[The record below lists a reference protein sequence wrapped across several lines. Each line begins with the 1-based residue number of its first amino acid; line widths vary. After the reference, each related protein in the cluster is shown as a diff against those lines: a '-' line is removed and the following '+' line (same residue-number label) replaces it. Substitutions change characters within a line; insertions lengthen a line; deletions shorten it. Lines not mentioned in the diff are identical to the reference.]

1 MKHTTSDKVL
11 PAYCRRT
18 HFARMALPELEYAES
33 LLRIRYLSAFK
44 AGHPSVTAL
53 LDRPPRVAAVCSH
66 GLRLASPV
74 ATSLKPIR
82 GPEFNLL

>member
-44 AGHPSVTAL
+44 AGH
-53 LDRPPRVAAVCSH
+53 
-66 GLRLASPV
+66 
-74 ATSLKPIR
+74 
-82 GPEFNLL
+82 

>member
-44 AGHPSVTAL
+44 AGHQSVTAL
-53 LDRPPRVAAVCSH
+53 LDRPPKVDVVCSH
-66 GLRLASPV
+66 GWSAAEPV
-74 ATSLKPIR
+74 EVAAPSCD
-82 GPEFNLL
+82 LLTEKTA